1 MPTKKY
7 LYPEELK
14 WRVDMGCWQCHKQV
28 KTSPFDIRLWGEGWL
43 CDGCIKLFAGSEL
56 TPLAV
61 VVKQH
66 A

>member
-1 MPTKKY
+1 
-7 LYPEELK
+7 
-14 WRVDMGCWQCHKQV
+14 MGCWQCHKQV